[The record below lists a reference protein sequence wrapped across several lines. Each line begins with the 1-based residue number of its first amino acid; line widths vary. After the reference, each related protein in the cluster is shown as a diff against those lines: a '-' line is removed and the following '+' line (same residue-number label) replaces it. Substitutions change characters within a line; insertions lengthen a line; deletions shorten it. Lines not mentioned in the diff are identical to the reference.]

1 MKVISTLEAAPG
13 SRRSSACRARRR
25 CSEDD
30 SYQASPVGYIC
41 VELNFGGFWG
51 RWKSKEGKT
60 ASEAASV

>member
-13 SRRSSACRARRR
+13 SR

-51 RWKSKEGKT
+51 RWKSKEGKP